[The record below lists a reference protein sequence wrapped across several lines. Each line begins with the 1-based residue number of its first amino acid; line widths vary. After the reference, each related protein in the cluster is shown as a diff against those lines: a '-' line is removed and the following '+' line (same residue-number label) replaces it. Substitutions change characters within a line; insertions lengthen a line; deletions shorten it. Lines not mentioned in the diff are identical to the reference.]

1 MIKFLHTA
9 DLHLGKIF
17 HDCSLIED
25 QRYMLS
31 QLEEI
36 LSGGSY
42 GAFLIAGD
50 VYDRSIPSPEA
61 VALFGS
67 FLGSVKRRCPG
78 LQILILPG
86 NHDSPSRLG
95 FGRELFRELGV
106 HFVTDPEQSAEPVR
120 FDRNG
125 ERCAFFL
132 LPFLSPGSLKP
143 DPGPDASGDS
153 GEKGPE
159 NGAERQAGTQPNL
172 FAEESG
178 SGTGLIR
185 SQAQLARE
193 AASRLEAARR
203 GAGADYAVLAA
214 HLFALGGLKSESE
227 RNFLGGAEQV
237 DPGLFAGFDY
247 VALGHLHRFQKAGA
261 NAWYSGSPLAYSF
274 DEADQEKVF
283 LSVELSGAGSKGKNP
298 FGETSGSAERIEV
311 KPIPVS
317 PLRRL
322 RRLEGPFDF
331 FYRDSG
337 RDRVLAEAEG
347 DYLEISLT
355 GKVLIE
361 NPLAL
366 LRRRFPYILS
376 IKQREAFAALS
387 VMEPAIRSQG
397 ERRGASE
404 DFADFLA
411 DIYGQ
416 ADPAKLELFR
426 KLLQELELEDEAFRE
441 QTGPQ
446 SQTGDIPDP
455 VPRNRDGDGP

>member
-1 MIKFLHTA
+1 MVKFLHTA

-17 HDCSLIED
+17 HDYSLIED

-36 LSGGSY
+36 LSGGGY
-42 GAFLIAGD
+42 GALLIAGD

-67 FLGSVKRRCPG
+67 FLGSVKRRCPA
-78 LQILILPG
+78 LQMLILPG

-120 FDRNG
+120 FDQQG

-132 LPFLSPGSLKP
+132 LPFLNSGSLRSG
-143 DPGPDASGDS
+143 PGREASG
-153 GEKGPE
+153 EGPE
-159 NGAERQAGTQPNL
+159 DGAERQTGTRPNL
-172 FAEESG
+172 FTGEAAPGG
-178 SGTGLIR
+178 SLIR
-185 SQAQLARE
+185 SQAQLVRE

-203 GAGADYAVLAA
+203 RTGADYTVLGA
-214 HLFALGGLKSESE
+214 HLFVLGGLKSESE

-247 VALGHLHRFQKAGA
+247 VALGHLHRFQKAAA

-283 LSVELSGAGSKGKNP
+283 LSVELSGAGSKRENL
-298 FGETSGSAERIEV
+298 FGETEGSAEKIEV
-311 KPIPVS
+311 KPVPVS

-331 FYRDSG
+331 FYRDPG
-337 RDRVLAEAEG
+337 KDRLLAEAEE
-347 DYLEISLT
+347 DYLEVSLT
-355 GKVLIE
+355 DKVLVE

-366 LRRRFPYILS
+366 LRRRFPYIMS

-387 VMEPAIRSQG
+387 VMEPAVHSQG
-397 ERRGASE
+397 ERRDALE
-404 DFADFLA
+404 DFADFLT

-416 ADPAKLELFR
+416 ADPVKLELFR
-426 KLLQELELEDEAFRE
+426 KLLEELELEDEAPG
-441 QTGPQ
+441 QTVRPAGNGPEPLPQ
-446 SQTGDIPDP
+446 
-455 VPRNRDGDGP
+455 NADGDGP

>member
-1 MIKFLHTA
+1 MVKFLHIA

-25 QRYMLS
+25 QRYVLS

-50 VYDRSIPSPEA
+50 VYDRSIPPPEA
-61 VALFGS
+61 VALFSS
-67 FLGSVKRRCPG
+67 FLGSVKRRCPS
-78 LQILILPG
+78 LRILILPG

-95 FGRELFRELGV
+95 FGRELFKELDV
-106 HFVTDPEQSAEPVR
+106 YLVTEPEQSTEPVR

-132 LPFLSPGSLKP
+132 LPFLNPGSLKP
-143 DPGPDASGDS
+143 GAEPGVSEGFAGK
-153 GEKGPE
+153 EPE
-159 NGAERQAGTQPNL
+159 NGAKQSAGGRPGSHLNL
-172 FAEESG
+172 FAETPG
-178 SGTGLIR
+178 SEGSLIR
-185 SQAQLARE
+185 SQVQLARE
-193 AASRLEAARR
+193 AAARLEAARR
-203 GAGADYAVLAA
+203 GAGADYTVLAA

-237 DPGLFAGFDY
+237 DSRLFAGFDY

-283 LSVELSGAGSKGKNP
+283 LSVELSGETGGSTGK
-298 FGETSGSAERIEV
+298 IEV
-311 KPIPVS
+311 KPIPVN

-331 FYRDSG
+331 FYRDTG
-337 RDRVLAEAEG
+337 RDKILAEAEE
-347 DYLEISLT
+347 DYLEVSLT
-355 GKVLIE
+355 DKILVE

-366 LRRRFPYILS
+366 LRRRFPYIMS

-397 ERRGASE
+397 ERRDAPE
-404 DFADFLA
+404 DFADFLT

-416 ADPAKLELFR
+416 ADPDKLELFR
-426 KLLQELELEDEAFRE
+426 KLLQELELEDKAPLE
-441 QTGPQ
+441 QTLVLTGEVPEPSPQ
-446 SQTGDIPDP
+446 
-455 VPRNRDGDGP
+455 NADGNGL